1 MSVSGGTTEKTT
13 SKANINPVDIYNLV
27 RGFSPSNINV
37 GNKKLRVPT
46 KNRFLTIASFYFNT
60 CIKSSTNISFE
71 KSKNC
76 VNLHFIL
83 VFSRA
88 QLLRVSWRPG
98 HRLNT
103 RTLFCIT
110 FCLSAG
116 PHLKS
121 AIKTVLSVHM
131 NGHKDW
137 RIFTSEQNQC
147 VSLNKSVDLVYCM
160 FYW

>member
-1 MSVSGGTTEKTT
+1 MSINTTYHNCLPLSTT
-13 SKANINPVDIYNLV
+13 ISLQSVCYLDWWLIPIQTHDPINPKHEHRKHQVTRHASEMIQSLGAVVLATGELEPV
-27 RGFSPSNINV
+27 RG
-37 GNKKLRVPT
+37 
-46 KNRFLTIASFYFNT
+46 
-60 CIKSSTNISFE
+60 
-71 KSKNC
+71 
-76 VNLHFIL
+76 
-83 VFSRA
+83 
-88 QLLRVSWRPG
+88 
-98 HRLNT
+98 
-103 RTLFCIT
+103 LFCIT

-121 AIKTVLSVHM
+121 AVKTVLSVHM